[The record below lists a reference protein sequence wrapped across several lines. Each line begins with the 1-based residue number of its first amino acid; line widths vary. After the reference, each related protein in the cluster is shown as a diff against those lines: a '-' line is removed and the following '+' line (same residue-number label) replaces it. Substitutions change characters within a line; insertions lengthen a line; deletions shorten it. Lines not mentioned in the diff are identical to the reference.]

1 MKKYNFVPGAQ
12 NPSEGEG
19 NNPGDGLS
27 PRAKRLA
34 IIGVVGIV
42 LVGGLYVYT
51 TYFAEGPPPPPP
63 PISMRERGAPRQP
76 LTPPAV
82 KQEDVRPPPATKRP
96 LPEKKTVVKV
106 APPVVKVPTTE
117 GARESPRPPEAP
129 VEAEKPTPK
138 PLVRVTKPAVT
149 AQKEFSIQIASLVR
163 ERNVLSLKKRLEKL
177 GYSPIV
183 RKTTVSITRHRVYAS
198 EFTSREEAER
208 LARRLNV
215 DGFPS
220 NLIEIEPGKFG
231 LVIGSSFNLN
241 KAIDMARSLEK
252 KNYNPKIVSVATP
265 TPVHQVRVGEYENRA
280 EALEELEV
288 LKGHG
293 FSPIIVRR

>member
-34 IIGVVGIV
+34 IIGVIGIV
-42 LVGGLYVYT
+42 LLGGLYVYT
-51 TYFAEGPPPPPP
+51 TYFAGGPPPPPP

-82 KQEDVRPPPATKRP
+82 KEEDVRPPLPAKTPR
-96 LPEKKTVVKV
+96 PEKKTVKV
-106 APPVVKVPTTE
+106 APPVVKAPTTE
-117 GARESPRPPEAP
+117 GPRESPRPPEPPA
-129 VEAEKPTPK
+129 EAEKPVPK
-138 PLVRVTKPAVT
+138 PLAKVSKPVVT
-149 AQKEFSIQIASLVR
+149 AKKEYSIQIASLVR
-163 ERNVLSLKKRLEKL
+163 QRNVHSLKKRLEKL

-183 RKTTVSITRHRVYAS
+183 RKTTVPITRHRVYAS
-198 EFTSREEAER
+198 EFSSREEAER
-208 LARRLNV
+208 VARRLNV

-220 NLIEIEPGKFG
+220 NLVEVEPGKFG
-231 LVIGSSFNLN
+231 LEIGSSFNLN
-241 KAIDMARSLEK
+241 GAIDMARSLEK
-252 KNYNPKIVSVATP
+252 KNYDPKIVSVTTP
-265 TPVHQVRVGEYENRA
+265 TPVHQVRVGEYENRV
-280 EALEELEV
+280 EALKELEV